1 MTGNQTLRKID
12 FVTRISAG
20 PTCFFSQQLT
30 GLEFQGWKPTKSAVT
45 PFFKTGLGDFK
56 VFGLPSTNY
65 QISLLLI
72 GLAHFLMLGYEFNRP
87 TDYLRLSTS
96 PNLFIESHLLI
107 AQHQKGKLSVSR
119 EVSSASGP
127 RGNGVQ
133 PGDLAL
139 IQTCSCPDDSLESK
153 RIKLRFPS
161 SIDGSMQGAFLIVP
175 NDPKSEGTHLV
186 VNLHSWSADLN
197 QRSDL
202 EKLVFEKNWY
212 YLFPNFRGSNQRPEA
227 CGSNL
232 AQQDILDALD
242 HTLRE
247 YSLDPHR
254 VLLSGTSGG
263 GHMTMLMAGLYPERW
278 LAACAWVGISDL
290 SSWHRKHK
298 GSRYG
303 DMIEKCCGGPPGE
316 IPGVDKQYKD
326 RSPIH
331 FIASANDLPIAF
343 FAGIH
348 DGHRGSVPIRH
359 SLDAFNQIC
368 IRNGDPVIS
377 EKEIQELSSRNGRL
391 KKPQSMDEG
400 YDAAIQRDFY
410 LQRHSRNARVL
421 IFEGGHE
428 EIASGTIHWFEKAV
442 GR

>member
-1 MTGNQTLRKID
+1 M
-12 FVTRISAG
+12 S
-20 PTCFFSQQLT
+20 FFES
-30 GLEFQGWKPTKSAVT
+30 S
-45 PFFKTGLGDFK
+45 LGDFK
-56 VFGLPSTNY
+56 VFGLLSMNY

-72 GLAHFLMLGYEFNRP
+72 GFAQFLMFGYESSSP
-87 TDYLRLSTS
+87 PDYLRLSTS
-96 PNLFIESHLLI
+96 LNLFPDSHSLLV
-107 AQHQKGKLSVSR
+107 QLQKGNLSISR
-119 EVSSASGP
+119 EVLSARVARSN
-127 RGNGVQ
+127 RVQ
-133 PGDLAL
+133 PADSEP
-139 IQTCSCPDDSLESK
+139 IQTCSYPDDSLESK
-153 RIKLRFPS
+153 RIKLRFRS
-161 SIDGSMQGAFLIVP
+161 SIDGSIQEAFLIVP
-175 NDPKSEGTHLV
+175 NDPKPESIHLV

-202 EKLVFEKNWY
+202 ETLVFDKNWY
-212 YLFPNFRGSNQRPEA
+212 YLFPNFRGSNQQPEA

-242 HTLRE
+242 NTLRE

-254 VLLSGTSGG
+254 VFLSGTSGG
-263 GHMTMLMAGLYPERW
+263 GHMAMLMAGLYPGRW
-278 LAACAWVGISDL
+278 LAVCSWVGISDL

-303 DMIEKCCGGPPGE
+303 DMIEKCCGGPPGKTSA
-316 IPGVDKQYKD
+316 VDKQYKD
-326 RSPIH
+326 RSPIN
-331 FIASANDLPIAF
+331 FIASANNLPIAI

-359 SLDAFNQIC
+359 SLNAFNQIC

-410 LQRHSRNARVL
+410 LQRNSRNARVL

-442 GR
+442 GRQNPFLAN